1 MAVSLFLLRC
11 HCVKNFFP
19 NFMNKFIQEKKTA
32 WCCIFY
38 SAHSLTE
45 KIGWLGKTLAKP
57 SQPVNNNRQRKQ
69 AQQAKATEVTMS
81 TRGNLT
87 NAVKAAQKAVEEAFL
102 NVAGNDREERFSND
116 IRLFYQAMKIS
127 EITIDK
133 MPKHW
138 KISELGKVLAT
149 AYSLTKTTPE

>member
-1 MAVSLFLLRC
+1 
-11 HCVKNFFP
+11 
-19 NFMNKFIQEKKTA
+19 
-32 WCCIFY
+32 
-38 SAHSLTE
+38 
-45 KIGWLGKTLAKP
+45 
-57 SQPVNNNRQRKQ
+57 
-69 AQQAKATEVTMS
+69 MS